1 MDAVG
6 FALLAGA
13 LLGLL
18 TVMIRLG
25 LRRAP
30 DVTASAFLITIIGF
44 AVTAAIAAS
53 TGLERGD
60 LQIDELWPFLAIGLF
75 VPGTGRLLYVRAVR
89 DAGPSRA
96 AILVGM
102 APLLSVLIAVAVVR
116 EPFGLLLGFGTALV
130 ILGGTALVQERVRP
144 RDFKMAG
151 AVLALVVAFLV
162 AIRDNLVRSLT
173 TDVEIAP
180 VILISVI
187 LAAASAMAF
196 GYLMIDSR
204 GVVGALMRTRGVFG
218 TFLPMGIL
226 AGFASLAVLEA
237 LDRGPVTVVAPLIAT
252 QTLWVVVLSSVIIGR
267 SEVIGARLVASAVCV
282 VAGGA
287 LVGIGQ

>member
-18 TVMIRLG
+18 TVAIRLG

-30 DVTASAFLITIIGF
+30 DVTASAFLITFVGLG
-44 AVTAAIAAS
+44 VTVALAAA
-53 TGLERGD
+53 TGLGGSDVQLE
-60 LQIDELWPFLAIGLF
+60 ELWPFLAIGVF

-102 APLLSVLIAVAVVR
+102 APLLSVLIAVAIVR
-116 EPFGLLLGFGTALV
+116 EPFSLALGAGAVLV
-130 ILGGTALVQERVRP
+130 VLGGTSLVQERVRP
-144 RDFKMAG
+144 TEFKVIG
-151 AVLALVVAFLV
+151 AVLALLVASLV

-173 TDVEIAP
+173 TDMDVAP
-180 VILISVI
+180 VIQISAILTAASVI
-187 LAAASAMAF
+187 GF
-196 GYLMIDSR
+196 GYLIVDSR
-204 GVVGALMRTRGVFG
+204 GLLGALTRTRGVLR

-226 AGFASLAVLEA
+226 AGFASLCVFES

-252 QTLWVVVLSSVIIGR
+252 QTLWVVLLSSVIIGR
-267 SEVIGARLVASAVCV
+267 SEAIGARLVAAAVCV
-282 VAGGA
+282 AAGGA
-287 LVGIGQ
+287 LVAIGQ